1 MTGFFSTIAVVS
13 CIASTASAFTPT
25 SLTSS
30 FNVQSRQST
39 ADVSVNES
47 FGFDF
52 AEDQRENTPDAIFG
66 EENYKQYVTN
76 ISDNSFLNRQYNIL
90 GRVRELDLLG
100 KTADAQILSRLEK
113 NGIDLATLE
122 GALPLLDDLGL
133 LSTAGNSQQ
142 LLINGVAPLLVETAP
157 IIIPLLGG
165 ALEIGPPAFFLAALA
180 TGGLEYFFVANG
192 IDIPFV
198 GLSCGLYLGLL
209 LVPLTGVFAGLGVG
223 LAGAN
228 SRK

>member
-25 SLTSS
+25 SHTSS
-30 FNVQSRQST
+30 VRQSA
-39 ADVSVNES
+39 ADVSVKES

-52 AEDQRENTPDAIFG
+52 AEDQAENTPIAILG
-66 EENYKQYVTN
+66 EERYKQYITN

-90 GRVRELDLLG
+90 GRVRELDLLA

-113 NGIDLATLE
+113 NGIDLVALE

-142 LLINGVAPLLVETAP
+142 ILINGVAPLLVETAP
-157 IIIPLLGG
+157 IIIPALGG

-180 TGGLEYFFVANG
+180 TGGLEYFFISNG
-192 IDIPFV
+192 VQIPFV
-198 GLSCGLYLGLL
+198 GLDCGFYLGLL
-209 LVPLTGVFAGLGVG
+209 LVPLTAVFAGLGVG
-223 LAGAN
+223 LANAN